1 MINNKPAMKG
11 TEMKKL
17 IIITALIFT
26 CISVCHA
33 DIKLTTVGIV
43 VSEPCRNTGEGWNH
57 STGSILVN
65 IQGEI
70 YSVEDTKY
78 NLIKNLKPGD
88 HVVVCFELNE
98 DDRVSKLYI
107 IKQRGEL

>member
-1 MINNKPAMKG
+1 MKIIIN
-11 TEMKKL
+11 L
-17 IIITALIFT
+17 IIVAITLAAVFT
-26 CISVCHA
+26 SVCHA

-43 VSEPCRNTGEGWNH
+43 VSEPCRNTGKGWNH

-70 YSVEDTKY
+70 YSFENTKY
-78 NLIKNLKPGD
+78 NLIKSLKPGN

-98 DDRVSKLYI
+98 DDRISKLYI
-107 IKQRGEL
+107 LKSITLS